1 MAAKPM
7 ILREL
12 NNLPDEALREVA
24 KFISHLKK
32 CQEKTHAA
40 KRNGKA
46 LASKQATAIKK
57 WAGRNLGKG
66 YAGRDHDAI
75 LYGDKG

>member
-1 MAAKPM
+1 MSVKPT
-7 ILREL
+7 IFREL
-12 NNLPDEALREVA
+12 NHLPDEALREVA

-46 LASKQATAIKK
+46 LASKQATAIRK
-57 WAGRNLGKG
+57 WAGRDLGNG
-66 YAGRDHDAI
+66 YKGRDHDAI